1 MQILGMNGKEII
13 TADFSKTDI
22 DGEVLGNLLS

>member
-1 MQILGMNGKEII
+1 MKILRINGKEII
-13 TADFSKTDI
+13 TADFSETDI